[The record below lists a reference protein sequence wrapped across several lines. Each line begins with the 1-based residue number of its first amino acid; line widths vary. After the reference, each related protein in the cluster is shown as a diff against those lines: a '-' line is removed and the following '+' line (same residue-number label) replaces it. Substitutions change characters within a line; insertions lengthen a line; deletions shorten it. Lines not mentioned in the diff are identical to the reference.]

1 MTRPDYGQPAML
13 KFLVLLTIASG
24 MGLQTWMILF
34 NNFAVDVA
42 GLNGQQIGVIGSVRE
57 IPGLL
62 ALLVVYV
69 LLVVSEH
76 RLAALSVI
84 VIGVGSIVTGFLPSY
99 AGLIVSTL
107 IISFGFHYFETTNQS
122 LTLQYFDIHTSPLIF
137 GRLKSLTSAVNIAM
151 GVTVFV
157 LGQFLDYQTI
167 FIIIGGAVA
176 VIGGWGLLQN
186 PSSSDIVPQR
196 QRMVLRRK
204 YFLFYFLTCMAGARR
219 QIFIAFSVFLLVKEF
234 DCSVTQIAALFV
246 LNNLIN
252 YFVSPLIG
260 RAIIRFGE
268 RKVLSLEYGS
278 LIAVFLGYAWADSV
292 WVVMGLYVVDHI
304 LFSFAMAIRTY
315 FQKVA
320 DPRDVAPSMAVG
332 FTMNHIAA
340 VVMPVIGGALWMI
353 DYTIPFV
360 AGAVMSGISLLAVQ
374 WIRTPV
380 AAQQQKNP
388 A

>member
-57 IPGLL
+57 IPGIL

>member
-1 MTRPDYGQPAML
+1 MSKPDYGQPAML
-13 KFLVLLTIASG
+13 KFLILLTIASG

-42 GLNGQQIGVIGSVRE
+42 GLNGQQVGVIGSVRE

-62 ALLVVYV
+62 ALLVVYM
-69 LLVVSEH
+69 LLLIREH
-76 RLAALSVI
+76 RLAALSVV
-84 VIGVGSIVTGFLPSY
+84 VIGLGSVVTGFLPSY
-99 AGLIVSTL
+99 AGLIFSTL
-107 IISFGFHYFETTNQS
+107 VISFGFHYYETTNQS

-151 GVTVFV
+151 GMSVFV
-157 LGQFLDYQTI
+157 LGLFLDYQTI
-167 FIIIGGAVA
+167 FILIGVIVA
-176 VIGGWGLLQN
+176 CFGLWGLKQN
-186 PSSSDIVPQR
+186 PSSADVVPQR
-196 QRMVLRRK
+196 QRMVFRRK

-234 DCSVTQIAALFV
+234 HCSVTQVAALFV
-246 LNNLIN
+246 INNLIN

-260 RAIIRFGE
+260 RAIVRFGE

-278 LIAVFLGYAWADSV
+278 LIAVFLGYAWADSL

-332 FTMNHIAA
+332 FTINHIAA

-353 DYTIPFV
+353 DYSIPFI
-360 AGAVMSGISLLAVQ
+360 AGSIMSGISLVAVQ
-374 WIRTPV
+374 WIRTDV
-380 AAQQQKNP
+380 SGTKNP

>member
-1 MTRPDYGQPAML
+1 MIKPDYGQPAML
-13 KFLVLLTIASG
+13 KFLILLTIASG

-42 GLNGQQIGVIGSVRE
+42 GLNGQQVGVIGSVRE

-69 LLVVSEH
+69 LLLISEH
-76 RLAALSVI
+76 RLAALSVV
-84 VIGVGSIVTGFLPSY
+84 VIGLGSVVTGFLPSY
-99 AGLIVSTL
+99 GGLIFSTL
-107 IISFGFHYFETTNQS
+107 VISFGFHYYETTNQS

-157 LGQFLDYQTI
+157 LGLFLEYQTI
-167 FIIIGGAVA
+167 FILIGVSVA
-176 VIGGWGLLQN
+176 LVGLWGLRQN
-186 PSSSDIVPQR
+186 PSSADVVPQC
-196 QRMVLRRK
+196 QKMVFRRK

-234 DCSVTQIAALFV
+234 HCSVTQIAALFV
-246 LNNLIN
+246 INNLIN

-260 RAIIRFGE
+260 RAIVRFGE

-278 LIAVFLGYAWADSV
+278 LIAVFLGYAWADSL
-292 WVVMGLYVVDHI
+292 WVVVSLYVIDHI

-332 FTMNHIAA
+332 FTINHVAA

-353 DYTIPFV
+353 DYSIPFI
-360 AGAVMSGISLLAVQ
+360 AGAVMSGVSLLAVQ
-374 WIRTPV
+374 WIRTDV
-380 AAQQQKNP
+380 SGKKNP

>member
-186 PSSSDIVPQR
+186 PSSSEIVPQR

-360 AGAVMSGISLLAVQ
+360 AGAVMSGISLVAVQ

-380 AAQQQKNP
+380 AAQQ
-388 A
+388 

>member
-84 VIGVGSIVTGFLPSY
+84 VIGAGSIVTGFLPSY

-176 VIGGWGLLQN
+176 VIGGWGMLQN
-186 PSSSDIVPQR
+186 PSSSEIVPQR

-353 DYTIPFV
+353 DYTIPFI
-360 AGAVMSGISLLAVQ
+360 AGAVMSGISLVAVQ

-380 AAQQQKNP
+380 AVQQQKNP